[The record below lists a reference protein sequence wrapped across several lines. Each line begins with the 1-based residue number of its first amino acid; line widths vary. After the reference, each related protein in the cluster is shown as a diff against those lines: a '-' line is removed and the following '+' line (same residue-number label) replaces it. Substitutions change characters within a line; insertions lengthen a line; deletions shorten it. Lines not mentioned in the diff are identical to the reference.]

1 MSLIFTRRRRRHP
14 IEALWP
20 SPPTD
25 SHVVAPTTVT
35 PDPLFLL
42 AVAKAAPSVCG
53 CAAQLRAEAAR
64 LRAVVD
70 AKTAGGQTTPVWPH
84 EIEAYDG
91 LELAARLLEGDH
103 Q

>member
-1 MSLIFTRRRRRHP
+1 MSLIFDRLRGRHRVS
-14 IEALWP
+14 ELWRGTP
-20 SPPTD
+20 GDMHLVTQ
-25 SHVVAPTTVT
+25 ATVT

-53 CAAQLRAEAAR
+53 CVAQLRTEAAR
-64 LRAVVD
+64 LRAVVN

-91 LELAARLLEGDH
+91 LERAARLLEGDH
-103 Q
+103 R

>member
-1 MSLIFTRRRRRHP
+1 VITLRLRRPR
-14 IEALWP
+14 
-20 SPPTD
+20 PP
-25 SHVVAPTTVT
+25 VEPAA

-42 AVAKAAPSVCG
+42 AVAKASPSVCG

-91 LELAARLLEGDH
+91 LERAARLLEGDRP
-103 Q
+103 